1 MDALSDRD
9 KKIEE
14 LEAHVNTHSNK
25 LKEHESKDQTI
36 SRLENE
42 IVALIQQVENHKV
55 YTDLNYEK
63 INELQTNIAVI
74 KKTCYDYK
82 STLDSHDIEL

>member
-1 MDALSDRD
+1 MDALTDRD

-14 LEAHVNTHSNK
+14 LEGHAMHHTSK

-36 SRLENE
+36 SRLEDE
-42 IVALIQQVENHKV
+42 IVELIQQVENHKV

-63 INELQTNIAVI
+63 INEL
-74 KKTCYDYK
+74 
-82 STLDSHDIEL
+82 